1 MDNEEL
7 DKTLDDSET
16 ESKNNAIEEATN
28 GEVYNEIEQGN
39 KLPDP
44 NNISSLSQKEYY
56 YNEYNN
62 LRILLSEYDKA
73 ILNISNHKSY
83 TLNTGQTTQTVT
95 RQDLSQL
102 IYARKEILNQIH
114 SLELFL
120 GIGEKA
126 VIKVQPFW

>member
-7 DKTLDDSET
+7 DKTT
-16 ESKNNAIEEATN
+16 ESKNNEIENTTN
-28 GEVYNEIEQGN
+28 EEVDKEIEQGN

-44 NNISSLSQKEYY
+44 NNISSLTQKEYY

-62 LRILLSEYDKA
+62 LRILLAEYDKA
-73 ILNISNHKSY
+73 ILNVSNHKSY

>member
-1 MDNEEL
+1 MNNEEL

-16 ESKNNAIEEATN
+16 VSKNNAIEEATN
-28 GEVYNEIEQGN
+28 GEAHNEIERGN

-62 LRILLSEYDKA
+62 LRILLAEYDKA

>member
-7 DKTLDDSET
+7 DKTT
-16 ESKNNAIEEATN
+16 ESKNNGIENTTN
-28 GEVYNEIEQGN
+28 EEVDKEIEQGN

-44 NNISSLSQKEYY
+44 NNISSLTQKEYY

-62 LRILLSEYDKA
+62 LRILLAEYDKA
-73 ILNISNHKSY
+73 ILNVSNHKSY